1 MYVSPNAST
10 APRGNKKKGVYELS
24 SRMCRFSCR
33 GAGVPDQVIH
43 SEPERA
49 IAVDQDPPY
58 EVRLVR

>member
-1 MYVSPNAST
+1 MYPQMPLRPPVEI
-10 APRGNKKKGVYELS
+10 KKGEYELS
-24 SRMCRFSCR
+24 GGMCRLSCR
-33 GAGVPDQVIH
+33 GVGVPDQVIH